1 MTLFEIDAEIRSF
14 LDSLYEEADEDGVVK
29 EVDFDRL
36 EALNEA
42 RQEKLESVALYYKE
56 LKAEAEAISAE
67 AKKLAQRAKAAEN
80 RAESFKQYLAT
91 SMQKNGED
99 NVTTSRVKITFRKSE
114 KVVVDELKI
123 PRKFMLE
130 KVEWVPDKKEIKRL
144 LKEGQ
149 DIDGARLEVNQN
161 IQIN

>member
-14 LDSLYEEADEDGVVK
+14 LDGLYSDADEDGVIQD
-29 EVDFDRL
+29 VDFEKL

-80 RAESFKQYLAT
+80 RAESFKQYLAA
-91 SMQKNGED
+91 SMQRNGEE
-99 NVTTSRVKITFRKSE
+99 NITTPRVKITFRKSE
-114 KVVVDELKI
+114 KVIVDEMKI
-123 PRKFMLE
+123 PREFMQE
-130 KVEWVPDKKEIKRL
+130 KVEWVPDKKEIKKL
-144 LKEGQ
+144 LKEGLK
-149 DIDGARLEVNQN
+149 IEGAWIEENQN